1 MICPTNLL
9 ESSYWNLSWLIVA
22 CTTREDPESGQI
34 WTQVRCLAR
43 DNLETN
49 SITMKPET
57 VSHMVEQF
65 SYLLVSGVPLPT
77 GLCPGI
83 TSQSFAL
90 SALVSHW
97 TIHFR
102 MLDKSLVMG
111 PGRDFSSCNR
121 ITAEKITGDNTYPSR
136 VYDYCAEKQPIS
148 RDKERK
154 KKMQSSSF

>member
-1 MICPTNLL
+1 MLQSMGSQSVGQDRATELSCLKQEVRIKTVVLPLKAIGENSGVARRRKEEMICPTNLL

-90 SALVSHW
+90 SALVSH
-97 TIHFR
+97 
-102 MLDKSLVMG
+102 
-111 PGRDFSSCNR
+111 
-121 ITAEKITGDNTYPSR
+121 
-136 VYDYCAEKQPIS
+136 
-148 RDKERK
+148 
-154 KKMQSSSF
+154 